1 MREEAEQQGVDLR
14 RGRSVRA
21 LPEEEEWRRPRED
34 DPAQLLAAL
43 HPNTLELAQ
52 ELGKLALYTMGRG
65 ATVDDIDVLCGG
77 ERETT
82 IWELVDSVLDGDTA
96 KALQALGF
104 LLSRGE
110 SVNSLLAQLA
120 AAYRPLATVLD
131 LLEDGKNAEEIG
143 KAIRR
148 PWPRL
153 RDAIRRA
160 QRLGREG
167 VRSAYEILV
176 AADRGMKSG
185 EVRDDLALEVAGH
198 APAGAGPASQSAAL
212 PEPQPLP
219 DGVVAGDGAAVG
231 GGDGGELGRADVA
244 ALLRGLAAAGDEGAV
259 PGGLV
264 EVGRG
269 AGEGVELLAGG
280 VEAGAGGEEAVGV
293 RVQGR
298 GEHIHDRACLDQ
310 VAAVHDAYVVGD
322 LGDDAEVV
330 RDEED
335 GGALLAPE
343 GVELVEDLGLDG
355 DVEGGGGFVGDDEVG
370 PEDGGDGDHDALA
383 HAARELEG
391 VGLGDALWVGQ
402 ADLGEDVDGR
412 DLGFL
417 LSPGEVGGQ
426 DLRHLVA
433 DGDHGIQAGDG
444 VLEDHGDAP
453 PADLAERRVAHAEN
467 VLVVEDDVA
476 AEDIGLVGEELG
488 HGHADGGL
496 AGTGLADEGVNA
508 TAFDIE
514 RHLVE
519 GVRGAVARSIADGEV
534 SDADE
539 GLHHN
544 EPYGPRRSPGR
555 LAARP
560 D

>member
-1 MREEAEQQGVDLR
+1 MIIVLHGQDELRLRRRLGALRAEGGGDAGADVALLDGRDAKPEEILGPALTAPFLSPRRMVVVEGLLGRFEGGGGARGGGGGARGGGRGPRVDTFNPLLEALAVGIPETTTLVFVEGVLTAGRNPLLRRLDETGAVEVEHFPELKRGELVQFVRVEAQQQGVDLR

-153 RDAIRRA
+153 RDAAIRRA

-185 EVRDDLALEVAGH
+185 EVRDDLALEVA
-198 APAGAGPASQSAAL
+198 AT
-212 PEPQPLP
+212 
-219 DGVVAGDGAAVG
+219 
-231 GGDGGELGRADVA
+231 R
-244 ALLRGLAAAGDEGAV
+244 
-259 PGGLV
+259 
-264 EVGRG
+264 
-269 AGEGVELLAGG
+269 LLA
-280 VEAGAGGEEAVGV
+280 
-293 RVQGR
+293 
-298 GEHIHDRACLDQ
+298 
-310 VAAVHDAYVVGD
+310 
-322 LGDDAEVV
+322 
-330 RDEED
+330 
-335 GGALLAPE
+335 LAPR
-343 GVELVEDLGLDG
+343 
-355 DVEGGGGFVGDDEVG
+355 
-370 PEDGGDGDHDALA
+370 A
-383 HAARELEG
+383 
-391 VGLGDALWVGQ
+391 
-402 ADLGEDVDGR
+402 GR
-412 DLGFL
+412 RA
-417 LSPGEVGGQ
+417 S
-426 DLRHLVA
+426 
-433 DGDHGIQAGDG
+433 
-444 VLEDHGDAP
+444 
-453 PADLAERRVAHAEN
+453 
-467 VLVVEDDVA
+467 
-476 AEDIGLVGEELG
+476 
-488 HGHADGGL
+488 
-496 AGTGLADEGVNA
+496 
-508 TAFDIE
+508 
-514 RHLVE
+514 
-519 GVRGAVARSIADGEV
+519 
-534 SDADE
+534 
-539 GLHHN
+539 
-544 EPYGPRRSPGR
+544 
-555 LAARP
+555 
-560 D
+560 